1 MLYLK
6 ALNSKL
12 YFRHSEVW
20 PQEGHLSR
28 QSSLEVWSHGGH
40 LIRRYLLYV
49 AATTL
54 RLLLQNSNFWIV
66 QSLYFFVRTQVPS
79 QELGNLTRPGCRLL
93 VVYTFRLKL
102 HFCRWSHGGWR
113 STTGGATALLPSL
126 SCPWGH
132 GRYTPYSIGVLLCF
146 CLLRITQRHDE

>member
-6 ALNSKL
+6 ALNSKF

-93 VVYTFRLKL
+93 VVYTLDLSFTSADGLTGGGVRQRGERRRSYLL
-102 HFCRWSHGGWR
+102 YHAHGGMV
-113 STTGGATALLPSL
+113 GIP
-126 SCPWGH
+126 H
-132 GRYTPYSIGVLLCF
+132 I
-146 CLLRITQRHDE
+146 Q